1 MAEAPDELTQ
11 TKRGT
16 RADHVVRQ
24 VKNYIFANRLKP
36 GDRLPGEYDLARQL
50 NVSRPTLREAIKGLS
65 VSGLLESR
73 PRSGTR
79 VREFAYEQVV
89 EAMIAQFFLSDLSLR
104 EVLEARA
111 ALELAALPFV
121 LKRISPEQIADMRD
135 VQTRFESATRGNG
148 DHIELD
154 LRLHEMFLAASGN
167 RLLSNMVGLL
177 RAFFAHPSLEDAI
190 LKRHFDQEEI
200 DRTVHEHRLLI
211 EAAAAHDDS
220 LATRVLREHFDR
232 QLRWLEAEEAGGSS
246 EIV

>member
-1 MAEAPDELTQ
+1 MAEAPNKLNTRRQ
-11 TKRGT
+11 GT

-36 GDRLPGEYDLARQL
+36 GDRLPGEHDLARQL
-50 NVSRPTLREAIKGLS
+50 KVSRPTLREAIKGLS

-89 EAMIAQFFLSDLSLR
+89 EALVAQFFLSDLSLR

-121 LKRISPEQIADMRD
+121 LKRVTPEQIAGMRE
-135 VQTRFESATRGNG
+135 VQSRFETATRSNG

-190 LKRHFDQEEI
+190 VKRHFDQEEI

-211 EAAAAHDDS
+211 EAAAAHDDA

-232 QLRWLEAEEAGGSS
+232 QLRWLEAEEAGDPS
-246 EIV
+246 ETV